1 MKRSTVT
8 LFTLLLGLPIL
19 LQQIATAGPEDL
31 PVWQNLPPG
40 TLVSTN
46 TPEGARSPIVRYS
59 AVSSRLIIAYEGQVA
74 GSTDPY
80 YTQSTNNVTWATPK
94 PIYSSPGVNSTQLT
108 SAFLGTTAHAVWVER
123 SGGIDTLVAA
133 KEPWPVASPKVISD
147 GSISGFPL
155 ITSPE
160 IIASG
165 SVLHVVW
172 SEGLNLDIYYSRS
185 TDGGNNWSV
194 AQGVNTSIEPSQ
206 QPDIAVDQSGKLHV
220 VWEEQVSGST
230 AFHIYYAQGTLS
242 GSTVSWSAPLPI
254 FTGTT
259 TNSGRLPQI
268 ISKNNQ
274 IQVAFTNVIATNQQA
289 VLYKECS
296 ANCTALPSWSAASSI
311 SGEYVGENTA
321 ISFFLHSDM
330 VYDSP
335 AQTTYVYFH
344 GYKPDVDTTEIILGV
359 NSCDSW
365 AASVRDE
372 LRMSPLRAIYP
383 SITVG
388 QNTAGD
394 GLIQL
399 AYEGINAASNH
410 QIYHMWGTAQCQ
422 RFSNPTVYMPAT
434 FR

>member
-1 MKRSTVT
+1 
-8 LFTLLLGLPIL
+8 
-19 LQQIATAGPEDL
+19 
-31 PVWQNLPPG
+31 
-40 TLVSTN
+40 
-46 TPEGARSPIVRYS
+46 
-59 AVSSRLIIAYEGQVA
+59 
-74 GSTDPY
+74 
-80 YTQSTNNVTWATPK
+80 
-94 PIYSSPGVNSTQLT
+94 
-108 SAFLGTTAHAVWVER
+108 
-123 SGGIDTLVAA
+123 
-133 KEPWPVASPKVISD
+133 
-147 GSISGFPL
+147 
-155 ITSPE
+155 
-160 IIASG
+160 
-165 SVLHVVW
+165 
-172 SEGLNLDIYYSRS
+172 
-185 TDGGNNWSV
+185 
-194 AQGVNTSIEPSQ
+194 
-206 QPDIAVDQSGKLHV
+206 

-230 AFHIYYAQGTLS
+230 AFHIYYTQGIIS
-242 GSTVSWSAPLPI
+242 GSTVSWSTPLRI

-296 ANCTALPSWSAASSI
+296 ANCTALPGWSAGSSI

-383 SITVG
+383 SIAVG
-388 QNTAGD
+388 QNAAGD

-422 RFSNPTVYMPAT
+422 RFSNPTVYMPAI